1 MAIDAIG
8 SALTTTNVTSNSA
21 LNQEDFLKLFLTE
34 LNYQDPL
41 EPLSNRDFL
50 AQMAQF
56 ASIEQTKQT
65 TESVN
70 NLVYLNSSSQSVS
83 LLGKK
88 VEVVNGAELVTG
100 VVSSIAFTS
109 DGLSMDIQKADASYL
124 RGVTL
129 SQIQLIRN

>member
-8 SALTTTNVTSNSA
+8 SALTTTNITSNSA

-56 ASIEQTKQT
+56 ANIEQTKQT
-65 TESVN
+65 TDSVN

-88 VEVVNGAELVTG
+88 VEVANGAELVTG
-100 VVSSIAFTS
+100 VVSSISFTS
-109 DGLSMDIQKADASYL
+109 GGMNIDIQKADASYL

>member
-8 SALTTTNVTSNSA
+8 SVLTPSNVNSNSA
-21 LNQEDFLKLFLTE
+21 LSQDDFLKLFLTE
-34 LNYQDPL
+34 LTYQDPL

-56 ASIEQTKQT
+56 AGIEQTKQT

-88 VEVVNGAELVTG
+88 VELANGAELVNG
-100 VVSSIAFTS
+100 IVSAITFSN
-109 DGLSMDIQKADASYL
+109 DGLTMDVEKADGTL

-129 SQIQLIRN
+129 SQIRLIRN

>member
-21 LNQEDFLKLFLTE
+21 LNQEDFLNLFLTE

>member
-1 MAIDAIG
+1 M
-8 SALTTTNVTSNSA
+8 
-21 LNQEDFLKLFLTE
+21 TE
-34 LNYQDPL
+34 LTYQDPL

-56 ASIEQTKQT
+56 AGIEQTKQT

-88 VEVVNGAELVTG
+88 VELVNGAELVNG
-100 VVSSIAFTS
+100 IVSAITFSN
-109 DGLSMDIQKADASYL
+109 DGLTMDIDKADGTL

-129 SQIQLIRN
+129 SQIRLIRN

>member
-8 SALTTTNVTSNSA
+8 SVLTPSNVNSNSS
-21 LNQEDFLKLFLTE
+21 LSQDDFLKLFLTE
-34 LNYQDPL
+34 LTYQDPL

-56 ASIEQTKQT
+56 AGIEQTKQT

-88 VEVVNGAELVTG
+88 VELVNGAELVNG
-100 VVSSIAFTS
+100 IVSAITFSNE
-109 DGLSMDIQKADASYL
+109 GLTMDVEKADGTL

-129 SQIQLIRN
+129 SQIRLIRN